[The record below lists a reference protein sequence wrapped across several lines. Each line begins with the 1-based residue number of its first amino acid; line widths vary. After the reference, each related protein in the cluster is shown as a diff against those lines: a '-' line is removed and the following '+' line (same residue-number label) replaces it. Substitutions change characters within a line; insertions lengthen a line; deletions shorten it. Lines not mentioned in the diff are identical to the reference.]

1 MLKHIL
7 IAHNLRGTA
16 DLALHRATQ
25 LAQQHGARLS
35 VLHVLDPAGS
45 EQAHDQARQVLD
57 NSISHAVHQGGILR
71 CLQEQLRARGSDLLV
86 LGSHGRGALSQA
98 LLGILAQHFLHKA
111 PCDVFV
117 VR

>member
-7 IAHNLRGTA
+7 SAHDLRGTA
-16 DLALHRATQ
+16 DLALRRATQ

-35 VLHVLDPAGS
+35 VLHVLHVLDPAGS

-71 CLQEQLRARGSDLLV
+71 CLQSSSGPAAATCWCSAATV
-86 LGSHGRGALSQA
+86 V
-98 LLGILAQHFLHKA
+98 A
-111 PCDVFV
+111 P
-117 VR
+117 